1 MKFRLPD
8 DEPQLIGRSS
18 EALPLTDGTVSRR
31 HAELTPDGSRWVLRD
46 LDSANGTFLNGQLV
60 AQQHELKAGDQIRC
74 GSTVLVF
81 TIAQDEPARPAP
93 VQLLPAEAFDT
104 SIEAQS
110 DSSDDSMLQAMPA
123 PGRAAMDHLRVIY
136 ELTALTASTIDRD
149 ELLERVMDLVFDELH
164 PDRGFI
170 LLQESVED
178 RPDPVVVR
186 YRELPKT
193 RDEGRIPVSRTIVQ
207 HVIGERQGI
216 LATNAM
222 NDSRFQSGD
231 SIRAYGIRSAICAPI
246 LSGDRLFGVIHVDS
260 SLANFTFDQSQ
271 LDLLT
276 AIGRHAGLAMRS
288 AEGMRSRIQTER
300 LAAMGETVAS
310 ISHSIKNILQGLRG
324 GADAVELALNK
335 NSPELAREG
344 WGILSRNLDRIFALT
359 MNMLAYARP
368 STLEIE
374 LGSLHELIEDV
385 VDLAR
390 PQAERR
396 NVGLLFDLAEDMP
409 PVPFDTNAL
418 HQALMNLVTNAIE
431 AVPVKSGIVT
441 VRTQY
446 QMDASTARIDVSDN
460 GPGIDPAQQEAI
472 FDAFSSTKG
481 QRGTGLGLAV
491 TKKLIGEHDGEVRL
505 HSTPGAGSVFSIILP
520 CDVTASDAG
529 ATRLPRPRATS
540 GGDDLE

>member
-18 EALPLTDGTVSRR
+18 EALPLTDSTVSRR
-31 HAELTPDGSRWVLRD
+31 HAELTPDGSRWMLRD

-60 AQQHELKAGDQIRC
+60 ADQHELNAGDQIRC

-81 TIAQDEPARPAP
+81 TIAQDEPARPTP

-104 SIEAQS
+104 SIEAHS
-110 DSSDDSMLQAMPA
+110 DSNEESMLLSEPVVDH
-123 PGRAAMDHLRVIY
+123 AAMDHLRVIY

-149 ELLERVMDLVFDELH
+149 ELLERVMDLVFDELQ

-170 LLQESVED
+170 LLQDAVD
-178 RPDPVVVR
+178 ARPDPVVVR
-186 YRELPKT
+186 YREQPRT
-193 RDEGRIPVSRTIVQ
+193 HDEGRIPVSRTIVQ

-216 LATNAM
+216 LSTNAM

-246 LSGDRLFGVIHVDS
+246 QSGDRLYGVIHVDS

-271 LDLLT
+271 LELLT

-374 LGSLHELIEDV
+374 LASLHDLITDV
-385 VDLAR
+385 FDLAR

-396 NVGLLFDLAEDMP
+396 KVGLLLDLADDMP

-418 HQALMNLVTNAIE
+418 HQAVMNLVTNAIE
-431 AVPVKSGIVT
+431 AVPVKSGIIT

-446 QMDASTARIDVSDN
+446 LLQDSTARIDVSDN
-460 GPGIDPAQQEAI
+460 GPGIDPAHQAMI
-472 FDAFSSTKG
+472 FEAFSSTKG

-491 TKKLIGEHDGEVRL
+491 TKKLVAEHGGSVHL
-505 HSTPGAGSVFSIILP
+505 QSTPGTGSVFTIILP
-520 CDVTASDAG
+520 CDVTSADAG
-529 ATRLPRPRATS
+529 ATRLPRPRAIAED
-540 GGDDLE
+540 DDLD